1 MYSIAFFQPIYQ
13 NTVKIPCVF
22 VFFKIIPGEQRLQ
35 SSKVESKETPNH
47 QSQKSFWV
55 IQSCLFWLSMQL
67 LPELRSVQHTNC
79 DSTARKLK
87 LTIPRI
93 TSLEESESQSA
104 NTQLQEPSK
113 GRQWAKTLEIRWSE
127 MSETCK
133 TRAKSKLLRR
143 HLMHPNWNCT
153 PWPTG
158 DALKCNML
166 HFRMIGWRNMSGQS
180 KPKHKILGV
189 LFGSNSDISFKD
201 VYVLHRSGRSFPWSL
216 QPLPAKPWALEEL
229 VHRAHRPT
237 AWAEHLSIYNRW
249 NNIFET
255 ANRYVTIILYKS
267 YTYKEFTCIATDTQR
282 CVHAHYIYFV

>member
-47 QSQKSFWV
+47 QSRKSFWV

-166 HFRMIGWRNMSGQS
+166 HFRMIGWNVAHTVHVR
-180 KPKHKILGV
+180 
-189 LFGSNSDISFKD
+189 SDIEEHVWPIKIKTQNPRFSFREQFW
-201 VYVLHRSGRSFPWSL
+201 HIFQGRLCSPPVW
-216 QPLPAKPWALEEL
+216 EEL
-229 VHRAHRPT
+229 APT
-237 AWAEHLSIYNRW
+237 SSPLS
-249 NNIFET
+249 
-255 ANRYVTIILYKS
+255 
-267 YTYKEFTCIATDTQR
+267 
-282 CVHAHYIYFV
+282 HGP